1 MKKSM
6 PIKRQK
12 TIASIVIAA
21 ATVLMLTLTIAA
33 SRGYIIPWPE
43 KLGWFS
49 IPTWYYHFT
58 EITMGLVGLFGM
70 VWVNAL
76 PEEME

>member
-6 PIKRQK
+6 PIRRQK
-12 TIASIVIAA
+12 TIATTVIAI
-21 ATVLMLTLTIAA
+21 ATVVVLTLTIAA

-43 KLGWFS
+43 RIGWFA
-49 IPTWYYHFT
+49 IPTWWYYAT
-58 EITMGLVGLFGM
+58 EVAMGLTGLFGLTWIWS
-70 VWVNAL
+70 V